1 MARFY
6 LVMSFEIKK
15 LIKSFSSKGVIKR
28 VIFRM
33 PIFSQSKKVVLDIQ
47 LIWKERYQLF
57 LIGK

>member
-1 MARFY
+1 
-6 LVMSFEIKK
+6 MSFEIKK